1 MKTSG
6 TRVSTH
12 RLKESPA
19 IFLLKSL
26 IPNQGEKI
34 FKIQKQGKE
43 NIIQMIPGK
52 KISKRYKPLEEKN
65 YSFDLQ
71 DLNNCD
77 KDTPD
82 KTHSPRGAWWH
93 SG

>member
-1 MKTSG
+1 MKTPRYTCIHTPTERKSCDFSFEISNSQSG
-6 TRVSTH
+6 R
-12 RLKESPA
+12 K
-19 IFLLKSL
+19 K
-26 IPNQGEKI
+26 KI

-43 NIIQMIPGK
+43 NIIKMIPGK

-77 KDTPD
+77 KDHPGQNSFSQLAP
-82 KTHSPRGAWWH
+82 H
-93 SG
+93 